1 MAKTNVDLPTLDDN
15 LFLPVPVVLLAE
27 LVSETVDLGLAYPE
41 ILRSIEEDQDRLG
54 LAKKQLRAEVSDWRL
69 RQTPALPGMDGEP
82 RSPLVVSPLSGGR
95 PRMSAE
101 TVLTFLVVSHH
112 FQSVYTQEGA
122 ERLVDSLTIHNYL
135 TDRGLSLPGAR
146 TIGDNVNA
154 LSEETLGLILRCQLQ
169 LVQAEGLDGFDTL
182 CGDSTAC
189 EANAEHPT
197 DSRLILRF
205 LERAANVGGKL
216 SRFGTPDFREF
227 RVPQWLKE
235 LHKLDFQI
243 NMAKNHKERKK
254 LYRQYLKTSAKLL
267 GRLWD
272 EAKRA
277 VEAEGPADPNPILL
291 ARRHRCWNGIVDDLA
306 NACHI
311 HERCVER
318 VLEGRKPKGTH
329 RVLSVADETA
339 AWIAKGNRIPV
350 IGYKPQ
356 LARSGN
362 GFVTALLVPEGNAA
376 DSAMLLPLVEEAMD
390 NTGVKLRLA
399 GFDDGYTSAANRAAL
414 ERLGLKDI
422 SFSGSKARKL
432 LGEDAYAD
440 PVLAQARADRS
451 AVESLMFC
459 LKHVHG
465 FGRLRRRGIA
475 AVRAEL
481 TGKVIVYN
489 MRRAIM
495 LRARGT
501 QCDAEPD
508 AQAA

>member
-1 MAKTNVDLPTLDDN
+1 MAKTNVNPPMLDDN
-15 LFLPVPVVLLAE
+15 LFLPVPAVMLTE
-27 LVSETVDLGLAYPE
+27 LVSEAMDLGQAYPG
-41 ILRSIEEDQDRLG
+41 ILRLIEEDQDRLG
-54 LAKKQLRAEVSDWRL
+54 LAKKQLRAEYADWQL

-82 RSPLVVSPLSGGR
+82 RGPLVASPLSGGR

-135 TDRGLSLPGAR
+135 TAAGLSLPGAR

-169 LVQAEGLDGFDTL
+169 LVQAEGLDAFETL

-189 EANAEHPT
+189 KANAEHPT

-205 LERAANVGGKL
+205 LERAAKVGGNL
-216 SRFGTPDFREF
+216 SRFGIPDFREF
-227 RVPQWLKE
+227 RVPQWIGE
-235 LHKLDFQI
+235 LHNLDFRI
-243 NMAKNHKERKK
+243 NMARKRKDRKK
-254 LYRQYLKTSAKLL
+254 LYRQYLKTSAKLA
-267 GRLWD
+267 GRLWE

-318 VLEGRKPKGTH
+318 VLDGRKPKGTQ

-339 AWIAKGNRIPV
+339 AWIAKGNRIAV

-362 GFVTALLVPEGNAA
+362 GFVTAMLVPEGNAA
-376 DSAMLLPLVEEAMD
+376 DSAMLLPLVHEAMD
-390 NTGVKLRLA
+390 NTGVKLDLA
-399 GFDDGYTSAANRAAL
+399 GFDDGYTSATNRAAL
-414 ERLGLKDI
+414 KELGVKDI
-422 SFSGSKARKL
+422 SFSGSKAKKL
-432 LGEDAYAD
+432 FGEEAYAD
-440 PVLAQARADRS
+440 PVLAKARADRS

-495 LRARGT
+495 LRKAKPKPEC
-501 QCDAEPD
+501 QSDPV
-508 AQAA
+508 AA

>member
-1 MAKTNVDLPTLDDN
+1 MAKTNVNLPALDDN
-15 LFLPVPVVLLAE
+15 LFLPVPVVMLAE
-27 LVSETVDLGLAYPE
+27 LVSETAELGLAYPE

-54 LAKKQLRAEVSDWRL
+54 LAKKQLRAECADWRL

-82 RSPLVVSPLSGGR
+82 PSPLVVSPLSGGR

-101 TVLTFLVVSHH
+101 AVLAFLIVSHH

-135 TDRGLSLPGAR
+135 TDAGLSLPGAR

-169 LVQAEGLDGFDTL
+169 LVQAEGLDTFETL

-189 EANAEHPT
+189 KANAEHPT

-205 LERAANVGGKL
+205 LERAAKVGGKL
-216 SRFGTPDFREF
+216 SRFGIPDFREF

-235 LHKLDFQI
+235 LHNLDFRI
-243 NMAKNHKERKK
+243 NMAKNAKERKK
-254 LYRQYLKTSAKLL
+254 LYRKYLKTSAKLA
-267 GRLWD
+267 GRLWE

-277 VEAEGPADPNPILL
+277 VQAEGPADPNPILL

-311 HERCVER
+311 HERCVKR
-318 VLEGRKPKGTH
+318 VLDGKKPKGTH

-339 AWIAKGNRIPV
+339 AWIAKGNRIAV

-362 GFVTALLVPEGNAA
+362 GFVAALLVPEGNAA
-376 DSAMLLPLVEEAMD
+376 DSAMLLPLVHEAMD
-390 NTGVKLRLA
+390 NTGIKLRLA
-399 GFDDGYTSAANRAAL
+399 SFDDGYTSAPNRAAL
-414 ERLGLKDI
+414 KDLEVEEI

-432 LGEDAYAD
+432 LGEEAYAD
-440 PVLAQARADRS
+440 PVLAKARADRS

-481 TGKVIVYN
+481 TGKVIIYN

-495 LRARGT
+495 LRKAKP
-501 QCDAEPD
+501 EPECQSD
-508 AQAA
+508 PVAA